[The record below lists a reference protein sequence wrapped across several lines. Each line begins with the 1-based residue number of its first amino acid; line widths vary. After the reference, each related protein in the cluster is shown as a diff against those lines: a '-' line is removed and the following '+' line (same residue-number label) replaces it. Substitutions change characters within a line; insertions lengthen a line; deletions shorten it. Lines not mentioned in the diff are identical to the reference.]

1 MKPWRQQHIQMR
13 RLLSELAYRG
23 EIFCSRLQGIAY
35 QHPARNGEYLLV
47 RRLAPRIRHAIDIG
61 ANVGD
66 WTAAVLRATHNLAR
80 VTCLEPDPRNALILR
95 SRFDG
100 QTGVRVLEAA
110 VSDRAGEMTFVA
122 GEGAGNGL
130 GYVSRESTS
139 AAAVRAI
146 PLEAVVADLGDPE
159 IDLVKCD
166 VEGEEMAVLAGADQ
180 LFRRSRIAVMQ
191 VEYNGTWHRAGRSLR
206 ELFAF
211 AGDHRYQLLVATP
224 LGFAHLPCYGL
235 GLEDYRMRNIVLA
248 REDRVPLLSAF
259 GPAGRA
265 RVEHIRAQS

>member
-1 MKPWRQQHIQMR
+1 MQRYRQQHTPMR

-23 EIFCSRLQGIAY
+23 EVLCSRLQGIAY
-35 QHPARNGEYLLV
+35 QQPERNGEHLLV
-47 RRLAPRIRHAIDIG
+47 RRLAPGIRHAIDIG

-66 WTAAVLRATHNLAR
+66 WTAAVLRATHDRAG
-80 VTCLEPDPRNALILR
+80 VTCLEPDPRNAVILR

-110 VSDRAGEMTFVA
+110 VSDRTGEVTFVP

-130 GYVSRESTS
+130 GFLSRESKS
-139 AAAVRAI
+139 AMAVRTI

-166 VEGEEMAVLAGADQ
+166 VEGEEMAILAGASQ
-180 LFRRSRIAVMQ
+180 LFRRSRIGVMQ
-191 VEYNGTWHRAGRSLR
+191 VEYNGTWLRAGRSMR

-211 AGDHRYQLLVATP
+211 AGDHRYRLLLATP
-224 LGFAHLPCYGL
+224 LGFAHLPSYGL

-248 REDRVPLLSAF
+248 REDRVSWLAAF

-265 RVEHIRAQS
+265 RVEHARADP